1 MSTPYIQQ
9 LYRSR
14 IHILE
19 MMKSLGYNTE
29 DYEDFSLLEV
39 DTMATKD
46 MMDMLLERSEP
57 TPKRAFIKYFNGT
70 SKMTPSDLNSI
81 IDDLYDINQLLTA
94 EDVLILIT
102 NQNISDT
109 FKENI
114 QYLFDHHQ
122 KHVIVHDIRYLQF
135 NGLKHRLVPEAHI
148 LTEEE
153 KEQFMKEYFV
163 KDVKKQLPEL
173 DRFDAQAKLICARP
187 GDVVRFKRM
196 SQTAMES
203 VYFRVCV

>member
-1 MSTPYIQQ
+1 MSTPFVQQ
-9 LYRSR
+9 LFKSR

-19 MMKSLGYNTE
+19 IMKSLGYNTE
-29 DYEDFSLLEV
+29 EYEGFSLLEV
-39 DTMATKD
+39 DTMSSQG
-46 MMDMLLERSEP
+46 MMDLLLERSTP
-57 TPKRAFIKYFNGT
+57 TKKRAFIKYFTN
-70 SKMTPSDLNSI
+70 KMTPSDLNSI
-81 IDDLYDINQLLTA
+81 VDDLYDINQLLTN

-109 FKENI
+109 LKENI

-122 KHVIVHDIRYLQF
+122 KHIIVHDIRYLQF

-148 LTEEE
+148 LTQEERE
-153 KEQFMKEYFV
+153 AFQKEYFV
-163 KDVKKQLPEL
+163 NDFKTQLPEL

-187 GDVVRFKRM
+187 GDVVQFKRM

-203 VYFRVCV
+203 IYYRVCV